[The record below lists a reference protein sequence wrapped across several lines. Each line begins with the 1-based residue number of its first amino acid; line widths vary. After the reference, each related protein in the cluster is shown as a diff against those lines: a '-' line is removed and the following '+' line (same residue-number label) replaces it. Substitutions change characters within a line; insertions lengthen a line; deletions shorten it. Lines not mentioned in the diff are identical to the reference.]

1 MPVLQSSNQ
10 RLLLFNKR
18 EKLEGKK
25 KKQRRRRK
33 AEKGNRE
40 RKREKETAFT
50 GLSYYDVIAISW
62 FVAFQGRRLKC

>member
-1 MPVLQSSNQ
+1 M
-10 RLLLFNKR
+10 
-18 EKLEGKK
+18 EGK